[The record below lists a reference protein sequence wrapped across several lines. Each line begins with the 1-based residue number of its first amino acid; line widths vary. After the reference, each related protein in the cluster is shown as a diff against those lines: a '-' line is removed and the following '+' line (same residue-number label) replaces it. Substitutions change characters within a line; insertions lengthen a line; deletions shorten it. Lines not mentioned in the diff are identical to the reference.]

1 MKEKIA
7 SYNAELNNIKL
18 VVDKLVTKQN
28 SSVFDKICKMC
39 SDLFDRISDYDPKDL
54 SIENIRELIDILRRL
69 LEICQTLKNYKD
81 YLVGVVNEN
90 IQNLNNLKDSKLIDF
105 PAIKD
110 SAEVVTDV
118 EEVAPNEVESAV
130 TLQLS
135 RENEKNAA

>member
-7 SYNAELNNIKL
+7 SYNSELNNIKL

-39 SDLFDRISDYDPKDL
+39 SDLFDKICDYDPKELNLD
-54 SIENIRELIDILRRL
+54 NIKSLIDILKRL

-81 YLVGVVNEN
+81 YLVGVVN
-90 IQNLNNLKDSKLIDF
+90 QNVAELNKLKDSKVIPMPVNDD
-105 PAIKD
+105 PK
-110 SAEVVTDV
+110 EVVTEV
-118 EEVAPNEVESAV
+118 EEVKAEELDSSV
-130 TLQLS
+130 TLQLT